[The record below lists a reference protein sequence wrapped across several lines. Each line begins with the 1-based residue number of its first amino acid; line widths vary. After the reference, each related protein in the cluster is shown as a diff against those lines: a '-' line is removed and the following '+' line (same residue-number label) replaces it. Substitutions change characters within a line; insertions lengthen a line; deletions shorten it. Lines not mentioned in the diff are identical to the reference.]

1 LQRDFPKIFPIN
13 SLFILSLYMLKINI
27 LTSTNQYPLPF
38 SKKKR
43 IKDLVVKKK
52 VVPLQSQTGKCRA
65 ASSLQTPQGLIAAR
79 VVGCSGAIRRAFPP
93 PPL

>member
-1 LQRDFPKIFPIN
+1 
-13 SLFILSLYMLKINI
+13 MLKINI

-38 SKKKR
+38 SKKKKR